1 MAAKEEIRAELIIS
15 GRVQGVM
22 YRAAA
27 QAEALRLGLCGEVGN
42 LPDGGVEITVE
53 GERTA
58 VEELIAWCRH
68 GPTHARVD
76 AVQVRFAPIRREFR
90 TFRVTR

>member
-1 MAAKEEIRAELIIS
+1 MSAKEEIRAELIIS
-15 GRVQGVM
+15 GKVQGVM

-58 VEELIAWCRH
+58 VEELIAWCRR

-76 AVQVRFAPIRREFR
+76 AVQVRFSPIRGEFR